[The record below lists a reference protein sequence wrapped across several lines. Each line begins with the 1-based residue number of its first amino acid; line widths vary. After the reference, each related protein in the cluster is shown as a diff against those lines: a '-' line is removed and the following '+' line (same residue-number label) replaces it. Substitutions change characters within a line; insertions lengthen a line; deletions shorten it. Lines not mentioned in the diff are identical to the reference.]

1 MLYEVSS
8 RRVFIDIKG
17 NDRYLTEHFLVNN
30 IEFFADAEQKVME
43 LYNGENDVVA
53 IKRSNILDILNKRT
67 DDEQL
72 IYLATFEQ
80 TEVDDGGVERKSKY
94 KTVLFSDSLPNAT
107 DIALNSAKESI
118 IDTSLVGIKKSK
130 FTDLI

>member
-8 RRVFIDIKG
+8 RRVVIDKKG
-17 NDRYLTEHFLVNN
+17 NDRYLTEHFLVKDK
-30 IEFFADAEQKVME
+30 ELFADAEVAVME

-53 IKRSNILDILNKRT
+53 IKRSSILDVINKRT

-80 TEVDDGGVERKSKY
+80 VELIDGVEKSSKY
-94 KTVLFSDSLPNAT
+94 KAILFSDSWENANS
-107 DIALNSAKESI
+107 IALDNAKANM
-118 IDTSLVGIKKSK
+118 IDTALVGIKKSK